1 MIGISFYL
9 QDPLAEAQ
17 INHAANLGVKR
28 AFTSLHIPEEK
39 GDLVKRLIRLL
50 KLSESYGM
58 EIHADVTLN
67 TLDHLGI
74 GRFTDLRQL
83 GIKGIRLDDGFDRET
98 VTSLSKVFSLSLNAS
113 TLNED
118 ELLAILGSGVEPES
132 LIAWHNFY
140 PRRETGLE
148 EEFFHEQNR
157 IFKKYGIPIFAF
169 IPGAGGKRGPLHDGL
184 PTLEKHR
191 LMNPY
196 AAGVELF
203 QHVDGVYVGDQGT
216 ENNLLENLTVYKNLN
231 ILSIRMESQLF
242 QGGQYKL
249 RPDVSQ
255 DVFRLQNTR
264 ISANIVPS
272 NTVTRSLGS
281 ITMDNDAYGRYRGE
295 IQICRRDLE
304 ADHRVNVIGRVIVE
318 DIPLLSLLKPGQS
331 IELLSEGKVR
341 SNDQ

>member
-9 QDPLAEAQ
+9 QDPHAETQ
-17 INHAANLGVKR
+17 IIHAANLGVKR

-39 GDLVKRLIRLL
+39 GLVKRMIRLL
-50 KLSESYGM
+50 KLAEDYGM
-58 EIHADVTLN
+58 EIHADVSLN

-74 GRFTDLRQL
+74 NKFTDLWPL
-83 GIKGIRLDDGFDRET
+83 GIKGIRLDDGFDKEM
-98 VTSLSKVFSLSLNAS
+98 VISLSKVFSLSLNAS

-118 ELLAILGSGVEPES
+118 ELLAVLGGGVVPES

-140 PRRETGLE
+140 PRPETGLE

-157 IFKKYGIPIFAF
+157 MFKKYGIPIFAF
-169 IPGAGGKRGPLHDGL
+169 IPGAGSKRGPLHEGL

-196 AAGVELF
+196 AAGIELI
-203 QHVDGVYVGDQGT
+203 QHVEGVYVGDQGT
-216 ENNLLENLTVYKNLN
+216 EDNLLENLTAYKNLN
-231 ILSIRMESQLF
+231 ILTIRVESRLLQS
-242 QGGQYKL
+242 GQYKL

-264 ISANIVPS
+264 VTANVEPS
-272 NTVTRSLGS
+272 NTAARSLGS

-295 IQICRRDLE
+295 VQICKRDLG
-304 ADHRVNVIGRVIVE
+304 ANHRVNVIGRVIE
-318 DIPLLSLLKPGQS
+318 DDIPLLSLLKPGQTIKLI
-331 IELLSEGKVR
+331 IE
-341 SNDQ
+341 

>member
-9 QDPLAEAQ
+9 QDPHTETQ
-17 INHAANLGVKR
+17 IIRATNLGVKR

-39 GDLVKRLIRLL
+39 GDLVKRMIRLL
-50 KLSESYGM
+50 KLAEDYGM
-58 EIHADVTLN
+58 EIHADVSLN

-74 GRFTDLRQL
+74 NKFTDLWPL
-83 GIKGIRLDDGFDRET
+83 GIKGIRLDDGFDKEM
-98 VTSLSKVFSLSLNAS
+98 VISLSKVFSLSLNAS

-118 ELLAILGSGVEPES
+118 ELLAVLGGGVEPES

-140 PRRETGLE
+140 PRPETGLE

-157 IFKKYGIPIFAF
+157 MFKKYGIPIFAF
-169 IPGAGGKRGPLHDGL
+169 IPGAGSKRGPFHEGL

-196 AAGVELF
+196 AAGIELI
-203 QHVDGVYVGDQGT
+203 QHVEGVYVGDQGT
-216 ENNLLENLTVYKNLN
+216 EDNLLENLTAYKDLN
-231 ILSIRMESQLF
+231 ILTIRVESRLLQS
-242 QGGQYKL
+242 GQYKL

-264 ISANIVPS
+264 VTANVEPS
-272 NTVTRSLGS
+272 NTAARSLGS

-295 IQICRRDLE
+295 VQICKRDLG
-304 ADHRVNVIGRVIVE
+304 ADHRVNVIGRVIEE
-318 DIPLLSLLKPGQS
+318 DIPLLSLLKPGQTIKLI
-331 IELLSEGKVR
+331 IE
-341 SNDQ
+341 

>member
-9 QDPLAEAQ
+9 QDPHAESQ
-17 INHAANLGVKR
+17 IIHAANLGVKK

-39 GDLVKRLIRLL
+39 GDLVKRMITLL
-50 KLSESYGM
+50 KLSEAYGM
-58 EIHADVTLN
+58 EIHADVSLN

-74 GRFTDLRQL
+74 SNFTDLWPL
-83 GIKGIRLDDGFDRET
+83 GIKGIRLDDGFDKEMII
-98 VTSLSKVFSLSLNAS
+98 SLSMVFTLSLNAS

-118 ELLAILGSGVEPES
+118 ELLAVLGGGVEPER

-140 PRRETGLE
+140 PRLETGLE

-157 IFKKYGIPIFAF
+157 MFKKYSIPIFAF
-169 IPGAGGKRGPLHDGL
+169 IPGAGSKRGPLHVGL

-196 AAGVELF
+196 AAGIELF
-203 QHVDGVYVGDQGT
+203 QHVEGVYVGDQGT
-216 ENNLLENLTVYKNLN
+216 ENNLLENLTAYKNLN
-231 ILSIRMESQLF
+231 ILTIRMESNLLQS
-242 QGGQYKL
+242 GQYKL

-264 ISANIVPS
+264 VTENVEPS
-272 NTVTRSLGS
+272 NTIARSLGS

-295 IQICRRDLE
+295 VQICKRDLG
-304 ADHRVNVIGRVIVE
+304 ANHRVNVIGRVIEE
-318 DIPLLSLLKPGQS
+318 DIPLLSLLKPGQTIKLI
-331 IELLSEGKVR
+331 IE
-341 SNDQ
+341 

>member
-9 QDPLAEAQ
+9 QDPHTETQ
-17 INHAANLGVKR
+17 IIHAANLGVKR

-39 GDLVKRLIRLL
+39 GDLVKRMIRLL
-50 KLSESYGM
+50 KLAEDYGM
-58 EIHADVTLN
+58 EIHADVSLN

-74 GRFTDLRQL
+74 NKFTDLWPL
-83 GIKGIRLDDGFDRET
+83 GIKGIRLDDGFDKEM
-98 VTSLSKVFSLSLNAS
+98 VISLSKVFSLSLNAS

-118 ELLAILGSGVEPES
+118 ELLAVLGGGVEPES

-140 PRRETGLE
+140 PRPETGLE

-157 IFKKYGIPIFAF
+157 MFKKYGIPIFAF
-169 IPGAGGKRGPLHDGL
+169 IPGAGSKRGPFHEGL

-196 AAGVELF
+196 AAGIELI
-203 QHVDGVYVGDQGT
+203 QHVEGVYVGDQGT
-216 ENNLLENLTVYKNLN
+216 EDNLLENLTAYKDLN
-231 ILSIRMESQLF
+231 ILTIRVESRLLQS
-242 QGGQYKL
+242 GQYKL

-264 ISANIVPS
+264 VTANVEPS
-272 NTVTRSLGS
+272 NTAARSLGS

-295 IQICRRDLE
+295 VQICKRDLG
-304 ADHRVNVIGRVIVE
+304 ADHRVNVIGRVIEE
-318 DIPLLSLLKPGQS
+318 DIPLLSLLKPGQTIKLI
-331 IELLSEGKVR
+331 IE
-341 SNDQ
+341 

>member
-9 QDPLAEAQ
+9 QDPLAETQ
-17 INHAANLGVKR
+17 IIHAANLGVKK

-39 GDLVKRLIRLL
+39 GDLVKRMIRLL
-50 KLSESYGM
+50 KLAEDYGM
-58 EIHADVTLN
+58 EIHADVSLN

-74 GRFTDLRQL
+74 NKFTDLWPL
-83 GIKGIRLDDGFDRET
+83 GIKGIRLDDGFDKET
-98 VTSLSKVFSLSLNAS
+98 VISLSKVFSLSLNAS

-118 ELLAILGSGVEPES
+118 ELLAVLGGGVEPES

-140 PRRETGLE
+140 PRPETGLE

-157 IFKKYGIPIFAF
+157 MFKKYGIPIFAF
-169 IPGAGGKRGPLHDGL
+169 IPGAGSKRGPLHEGL

-196 AAGVELF
+196 AAGIELI
-203 QHVDGVYVGDQGT
+203 QHVEGFYVGDQGT
-216 ENNLLENLTVYKNLN
+216 EGNLLENLSAYKNLN
-231 ILSIRMESQLF
+231 ILTIRMESRLLQS
-242 QGGQYKL
+242 GQYKV

-264 ISANIVPS
+264 VTANVEPS
-272 NTVTRSLGS
+272 NTAARSLGS

-295 IQICRRDLE
+295 VQICKRDLG
-304 ADHRVNVIGRVIVE
+304 ADHRVNVIGRVIEE
-318 DIPLLSLLKPGQS
+318 DIPLLSLLKPGQTIKLI
-331 IELLSEGKVR
+331 IE
-341 SNDQ
+341 